1 LWLTAVA
8 TASVVAAV
16 AVHELAT
23 GGSGARPPVTAEL
36 FGVHQ
41 AGLSRPEPR
50 GWPRAPVGTV
60 RLWDDRVA
68 WRDLETAP
76 GVFDWTRVDRQVGR
90 ARSHGASVLLV
101 LGQTPR
107 FHTSR
112 PKAPGFYGAGSTA
125 MPARKADWQRYVRA
139 VARRNRSTWGRI
151 GSFQV
156 WNEANNPQYW
166 TGTPAQLARLSAWT
180 RAALDD
186 VDRRARL
193 VGPALAV
200 RLASQRR
207 WIDSYYGQT
216 VGGRPVGDYLDAVAL
231 NLYPERRGGPERAMA
246 LLAKVRRTL
255 ADRDVEQPVWA
266 TEIDY
271 GLDGRHP
278 GARVPALDR
287 AHAVGN
293 VVRTFVLAA
302 EHGVARVYWYAW
314 DLPLLGN
321 TPLVGGNHVAPT
333 DAGRA
338 FAMARRWILG
348 ARPTGCRS
356 TRGGTWR
363 CSFVTARREL
373 QVVWN
378 TSRPAAE
385 TAAQGASTY
394 TSSSGAVRPVGR
406 DGRVVVGA
414 APVLFTRPR

>member
-1 LWLTAVA
+1 M
-8 TASVVAAV
+8 
-16 AVHELAT
+16 
-23 GGSGARPPVTAEL
+23 
-36 FGVHQ
+36 
-41 AGLSRPEPR
+41 
-50 GWPRAPVGTV
+50 

-76 GVFDWTRVDRQVGR
+76 GVFDWTRVDRQVAR
-90 ARSHGASVLLV
+90 ARSHRASLLLV

-112 PKAPGFYGAGSTA
+112 PAAPGFYGAGSTA
-125 MPARKADWQRYVRA
+125 MPTRKADWQRYVRA
-139 VARRNRSTWGRI
+139 VARRNRVDWGRAA
-151 GSFQV
+151 SFQV

-166 TGTPAQLARLSAWT
+166 SGTPAQLALLTMWT

-186 VDRRARL
+186 VDPRARL

-200 RLASQRR
+200 RLPSQRR
-207 WIDSYYGQT
+207 WIDAYYRQT
-216 VGGRPVGDYLDAVAL
+216 VGGRRVGDYLDAVAL
-231 NLYPERRGGPERAMA
+231 NLYPERRGDPERAMT

-255 ADRDVEQPVWA
+255 ADRNVAQPVWV

-278 GARVPALDR
+278 GARVPPLDR

-302 EHGVARVYWYAW
+302 EHDVARVYWYAW
-314 DLPLLGN
+314 DLPHLGN
-321 TPLVGGNHVAPT
+321 TPLVGSSRVAPT

-338 FAMARRWILG
+338 FALTRRWIEG

-356 TRGGTWR
+356 TLAGTWR
-363 CSFVTARREL
+363 CSFVTPRREL

-385 TAAQGASTY
+385 TAPHDVSTY
-394 TSSSGAVRPVGR
+394 TRSSGAVRPVGR
-406 DGRVVVGA
+406 DGSVVVGP
-414 APVLFTRPR
+414 APVLFTWPR